1 MSNESSAPDNDVTL
15 HAAKLEVD
23 QTYVQLD
30 LRKIADVSDITAASR
45 YRVGDLIRVPRSDN
59 RASSGVVVGALV
71 NGGLRIEVQLK
82 DGRAGI
88 KEMSPEQVQDS
99 NALKVGD
106 YIELRGRPFWVS
118 GIDRAGEL
126 VVLNQAG
133 QRVDP
138 NALRREIDVL
148 IRSGFEETVR
158 LPSLAYIKEHE
169 ATHTPTGPLPMPRP
183 LDSEKYVPIESILEA
198 DTSHGLIAGN
208 KETDTVYGLRSPMA
222 GAALHTNRGHN
233 YKDWN
238 EDGGALFADRQ
249 GRLFLGVFDQAGGE
263 GSDKNAKGAAAAIAA
278 QALFDH
284 MKPFADEKMPT
295 EKADVPMITAATKA
309 HEALLARQIG
319 EVTTFVGAVVD
330 EELALIVNIGD
341 SGAMHFTKKGRHLQS
356 TEEQGIGR
364 ILLEG
369 LGKHY
374 APGKSPNF
382 HTYRWKLAKG
392 DFLVFCSDGLL
403 DAKLTVDE
411 IGTIVTGAGSA
422 ANATRQLRDVVSERM
437 KKKKG
442 KPDNLTVIVVRVGE
456 SSNG

>member
-15 HAAKLEVD
+15 LAAKLEVD

-30 LRKIADVSDITAASR
+30 LRRLEDVSDITAPSR

-59 RASSGVVVGALV
+59 RASSGVVVGTLG
-71 NGGLRIEVQLK
+71 NGGLRIEVQIK

-106 YIELRGRPFWVS
+106 YIELRGRPFWVA
-118 GIDRAGEL
+118 GIDRQGEL

-138 NALRREIDVL
+138 NALRKEIDLL

-158 LPSLAYIKEHE
+158 LPSLSFVKEHE
-169 ATHTPTGPLPMPRP
+169 ATHTPTGPLPISRP
-183 LDSEKYVPIESILEA
+183 LDGDKYVPIESILQA

-208 KETDTVYGLRSPMA
+208 KETDTVYGLRSPVA

-249 GRLFLGVFDQAGGE
+249 GRLFVGVFDQAGGE

-278 QALFDH
+278 QALFDF

-295 EKADVPMITAATKA
+295 DRADLPMIAAATKA

-319 EVTTFVGAVVD
+319 EVTTFVSAVID
-330 EELALIVNIGD
+330 EDLALIVNIGD

-374 APGKSPNF
+374 AEGKRPNF

-411 IGTIVTGAGSA
+411 IGSMLTKAGSA
-422 ANATRQLRDVVSERM
+422 ADATRELRDVVSERM

-456 SSNG
+456 TT